1 MVIKQCRCVLTQL
14 GPIVTNNL
22 FTKAVNGLVRNTS
35 QSDLKGWVRSCLG
48 PIVDSLGPI
57 VKKKNLRSDSDFFL
71 TVGPI
76 RNGLLTVGPI
86 PNLFLP

>member
-35 QSDLKGWVRSCLG
+35 QSDLKA
-48 PIVDSLGPI
+48 
-57 VKKKNLRSDSDFFL
+57 
-71 TVGPI
+71 
-76 RNGLLTVGPI
+76 
-86 PNLFLP
+86 